1 MRQLFHFTGRALK
14 SIGFR
19 LQDLGT
25 VRYYY
30 DYPPSRDPVV
40 TDLCRQLLAGKP
52 WADVI
57 RDPRTREHGERLPE
71 YTYVCEAMR
80 HLKPSAML
88 DVGCVLNNA
97 AFDRFIPDSCEVAFL
112 NPASEPIARRKAT
125 YYKSPLAEFTGR
137 QFPLVTCLSTL
148 EHIGFD
154 NTRYGTS
161 LKDQGWDWPQ
171 AIACIVQSV
180 EQLATF
186 VAPGGRLI
194 VTCPYG
200 RKEFVLLP
208 PKTGVRVW
216 QVLHEEHVAALRAS
230 PRLPGLRATTLRVGG
245 DGWEEVPTDSD
256 FPSFGD
262 VVPGASGLIILN
274 WQAP

>member
-1 MRQLFHFTGRALK
+1 MRKIIRFIGRALK
-14 SIGFR
+14 VVGFR
-19 LQDLGT
+19 LQELGT

-30 DYPPSRDPVV
+30 DHPPTRDPVV
-40 TDLCRQLLAGKP
+40 SELCQQLMAGKP
-52 WADVI
+52 WSEVI
-57 RDPRTREHGERLPE
+57 RDPRTLEHGERLPE
-71 YTYVCEAMR
+71 YTYVCEAVR
-80 HLKPSAML
+80 HLQPGALL

-97 AFDRFIPDSCEVAFL
+97 AFDPFIPNSCDVAFL

-125 YYKSPLAEFTGR
+125 YFKSPLAEFAGK

-154 NTRYGTS
+154 NTRYGTT
-161 LKDQGWDWPQ
+161 LKDEGWDWPQ

-200 RKEFVLLP
+200 RKEFAHLP

-216 QVLHEEHVAALRAS
+216 QVLHTEHVAALLAS
-230 PRLPGLRATTLRVGG
+230 PKLPGLRVVTLRVGNN
-245 DGWEEVPTDSD
+245 GWEQVPPDAD
-256 FPSFGD
+256 FAPFGD
-262 VVPGASGLIILN
+262 IVPGASGLIILD
-274 WQAP
+274 WHAR